1 MLFCLDLTRVALQDF
16 SDTDQ
21 HFLFVAT
28 AGMALSALLFLYA
41 TAPFLH
47 YVFVT
52 IGSGTTR

>member
-1 MLFCLDLTRVALQDF
+1 MALVLPTICSDVTRFALQDF
-16 SDTDQ
+16 NDTDQ

-47 YVFVT
+47 CIIVT
-52 IGSGTTR
+52 L